1 MASKPRQPSRET
13 FYDVLTAAINDLM
26 EHGFDS
32 SYRVEDWVRKLES
45 AARSSLVPEGVLSRE
60 VRDVLMRT
68 YQRTVDGGLLQKR
81 HPHVAA
87 YTIDRIKPKLRAEL
101 DRRILAS
108 ASLIKLN
115 REQSIQQTLQRFA
128 GWATSIPIGGTEAEK
143 RTEVK
148 ETIKRGI
155 AGLSFVE
162 RRCIV
167 DQGHKLVS
175 SLSEIVALDQGAIA
189 AAWRHVMEGG
199 AYQARP
205 EHVKLNNVVFVV
217 RNKWA
222 IEKGFMKLA
231 GRKYTDE
238 VEAPGMPVSCR
249 CWWSWI
255 YDLRSLPPDM
265 VTHKGEEAL
274 FDARA
279 HIAQLGA

>member
-1 MASKPRQPSRET
+1 MASRPRKPSRDG
-13 FYDVLTAAINDLM
+13 FYDVLTAAINDLL

-32 SYRVEDWVRKLES
+32 SQRVEEWVRKLET
-45 AARSSLVPEGVLSRE
+45 AARSSLVPEGVLNRE

-68 YQRTVDGGLLQKR
+68 YQRTVEGGLLHKR
-81 HPHVAA
+81 HPDIAA

-108 ASLIKLN
+108 SSLIKLN
-115 REQSIQQTLQRFA
+115 REHSIQQTLQRFA

-143 RTEVK
+143 RSEVK
-148 ETIKRGI
+148 ETVKRGI

-167 DQGHKLVS
+167 DQGHKLIS
-175 SLSEIVALDQGAIA
+175 SLSEIVAMDQGAIA

-199 AYQARP
+199 GYQARP

-217 RNKWA
+217 RGNWA
-222 IEKGFMKLA
+222 LERGLMRLA
-231 GRKYTDE
+231 GRQYTDE

-265 VTHKGEEAL
+265 LTHKGEEELIAS
-274 FDARA
+274 RVR
-279 HIAQLGA
+279 IAQMGA